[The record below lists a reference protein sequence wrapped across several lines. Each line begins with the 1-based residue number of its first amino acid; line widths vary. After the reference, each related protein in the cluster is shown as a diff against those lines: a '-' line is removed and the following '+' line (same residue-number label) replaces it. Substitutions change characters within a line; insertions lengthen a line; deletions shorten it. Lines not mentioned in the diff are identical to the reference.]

1 MRIINIKGI
10 LPKSHGCRL
19 KSHRFQRPDSFRF
32 PLCFFIKKCPWYLE
46 YGSHADTDR
55 TAVQWIAAPRCQ
67 QHRIHPKSRRRTK
80 DRAYISRIYH
90 IFQNCDPAGIFA
102 YIDYIRKRRPA
113 HCTEHS
119 SCQLESS
126 QLRQHIKFCRIN
138 RDVSTTT
145 DQFFCLTLNMFMFH
159 QKRNR
164 LAPGIQS
171 SLNNLRALRN
181 KDPLLRFCPVQKLY
195 LRDPG
200 IYIQLRS
207 VEICDFY
214 DI

>member
-1 MRIINIKGI
+1 MQLHWLPPHSVNPHRVPLEYILYNHNPQWSPKQGHPLCSKNYCQFFFCHQMRIINIKGI

-102 YIDYIRKRRPA
+102 YIDYIRKRRP
-113 HCTEHS
+113 
-119 SCQLESS
+119 
-126 QLRQHIKFCRIN
+126 RI
-138 RDVSTTT
+138 
-145 DQFFCLTLNMFMFH
+145 
-159 QKRNR
+159 
-164 LAPGIQS
+164 AQS
-171 SLNNLRALRN
+171 IPLVSLN
-181 KDPLLRFCPVQKLY
+181 PV
-195 LRDPG
+195 
-200 IYIQLRS
+200 S
-207 VEICDFY
+207 CVNTSNSAV
-214 DI
+214 

>member
-1 MRIINIKGI
+1 MQLHWLPPHSVNPHRVPLEYI
-10 LPKSHGCRL
+10 LYNHSPQWSPKQGHPPLFQELLPVFLLPSDEDHQYQRNPPKSHGCRL

-102 YIDYIRKRRPA
+102 YIDYIRKRGR
-113 HCTEHS
+113 
-119 SCQLESS
+119 
-126 QLRQHIKFCRIN
+126 RI
-138 RDVSTTT
+138 
-145 DQFFCLTLNMFMFH
+145 
-159 QKRNR
+159 
-164 LAPGIQS
+164 AQS
-171 SLNNLRALRN
+171 IPLVSLN
-181 KDPLLRFCPVQKLY
+181 PV
-195 LRDPG
+195 
-200 IYIQLRS
+200 S
-207 VEICDFY
+207 CVNTSNSAV
-214 DI
+214 